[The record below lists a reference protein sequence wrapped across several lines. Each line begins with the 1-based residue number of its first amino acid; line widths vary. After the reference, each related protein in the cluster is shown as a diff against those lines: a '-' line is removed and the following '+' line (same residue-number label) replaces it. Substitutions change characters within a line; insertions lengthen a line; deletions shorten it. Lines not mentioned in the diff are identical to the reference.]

1 MQRYIIRRLGQSVLA
16 MLVISIVIF
25 SLVRV
30 SGNVLDYMLPQEAT
44 QEMYDL
50 VEEAWGLDKH
60 VVVQYYVYM
69 KNLLQ
74 GDLGESGSFRG
85 KTVSEL
91 IVSQFPST
99 LQLSGFAL
107 LISTLMAVPI
117 GVIAAVKKDTPID
130 YVGKII
136 ALVGQ
141 SAPAFAIGLILMWI
155 FAVELG
161 WLEASGKGG
170 IKNMILPGIAL
181 GWFQVAALMR
191 LTRSSMLEVLD
202 SEYVKLARIKGVPEW
217 KVIWKHCFRNALIVP
232 LTYMG
237 LIGAVLITGAVV
249 TETVFAWPG
258 LGLLVIEAIITRD
271 YLLVQGVV
279 LFFTVGF
286 ILINLLVDIVYAY
299 VDPRIRYA

>member
-44 QEMYDL
+44 EEMYAL
-50 VEEAWGLDKH
+50 VEEAWGLDKPVH
-60 VVVQYYVYM
+60 VQYLVYM
-69 KNLLQ
+69 GNLLQ

-91 IVSQFPST
+91 IASRFPST

-117 GVIAAVKKDTPID
+117 GVIAAVKKDTPLD
-130 YVGKII
+130 YIGKIV
-136 ALVGQ
+136 ALIGQ

-161 WLEASGKGG
+161 WLPAFGKGG
-170 IKNMILPGIAL
+170 IKHMILPGIAL

-279 LFFTVGF
+279 LFFTAGF

>member
-44 QEMYDL
+44 QEMYAL
-50 VEEAWGLDKH
+50 VEEAWGLDKPVH
-60 VVVQYYVYM
+60 VQYLVYM
-69 KNLLQ
+69 GNLLQ

-91 IVSQFPST
+91 IASRFPST

-117 GVIAAVKKDTPID
+117 GVIAAVKKDTPLD
-130 YVGKII
+130 YIGKIV

-161 WLEASGKGG
+161 WLPAFGKGG
-170 IKNMILPGIAL
+170 IKHMILPGIAL

-279 LFFTVGF
+279 LFFTAGF

>member
-50 VEEAWGLDKH
+50 VEEAWGLDKPVH
-60 VVVQYYVYM
+60 VQYLVYM
-69 KNLLQ
+69 GNLLQ

-91 IVSQFPST
+91 IASRFPST

-117 GVIAAVKKDTPID
+117 GVIAAVKKDTPLD
-130 YVGKII
+130 YIGKIV
-136 ALVGQ
+136 ALIGQ

-161 WLEASGKGG
+161 WLPAFGKGG
-170 IKNMILPGIAL
+170 IEHMILPGIAL

-279 LFFTVGF
+279 LFFTAGF

>member
-50 VEEAWGLDKH
+50 VEKAWGLDKP
-60 VVVQYYVYM
+60 VYVQYYVYM

-85 KTVSEL
+85 KTVSDL
-91 IVSQFPST
+91 IASRFPST

-117 GVIAAVKKDTPID
+117 GVIAAVKKDTPLD
-130 YVGKII
+130 YIGKII

-155 FAVELG
+155 FAVGLG
-161 WLEASGKGG
+161 WLPASGKGG
-170 IKNMILPGIAL
+170 IKHMILPGIAL

-202 SEYVKLARIKGVPEW
+202 TEYVKLARIKGVPEW

-279 LFFTVGF
+279 LFFTAGF

>member
-25 SLVRV
+25 GLVRV

-50 VEEAWGLDKH
+50 VEEAWGLDKPVH
-60 VVVQYYVYM
+60 IQYLVYM
-69 KNLLQ
+69 GNLLQ

-85 KTVSEL
+85 KAVSEL
-91 IVSQFPST
+91 IANRFPST

-117 GVIAAVKKDTPID
+117 GVIAAVKKDTPLD
-130 YVGKII
+130 YIGKIV

-141 SAPAFAIGLILMWI
+141 SAPAFAIGLILMWV

-161 WLEASGKGG
+161 WLPASGKGG
-170 IKNMILPGIAL
+170 IKHMILPGIAL

-279 LFFTVGF
+279 LFFTAGF

>member
-1 MQRYIIRRLGQSVLA
+1 MQRYIIRRLVQSVLA

-25 SLVRV
+25 GLVRV

-50 VEEAWGLDKH
+50 VERAWGLDKPVH
-60 VVVQYYVYM
+60 VQYYVYM

-91 IVSQFPST
+91 IVSRFPST

-117 GVIAAVKKDTPID
+117 GVIAAVKKDTPLD
-130 YVGKII
+130 YAGKVI

-161 WLEASGKGG
+161 WLPASGKGG

-279 LFFTVGF
+279 LFFTAGF

>member
-1 MQRYIIRRLGQSVLA
+1 MQRYIIRRLVQSVLA

-25 SLVRV
+25 GLVRV

-50 VEEAWGLDKH
+50 VEEAWGLDKPVH
-60 VVVQYYVYM
+60 VQYYVYM
-69 KNLLQ
+69 KKLLQ

-85 KTVSEL
+85 KSVSDL
-91 IVSQFPST
+91 IASRFPST

-117 GVIAAVKKDTPID
+117 GVIAAVKKDTPLD
-130 YVGKII
+130 YAGKVI

-161 WLEASGKGG
+161 WLPASGKGG

-279 LFFTVGF
+279 LFFTAGF

>member
-50 VEEAWGLDKH
+50 VEKAWGLDKPVH
-60 VVVQYYVYM
+60 IQYLVYM
-69 KNLLQ
+69 GNLVQ

-91 IVSQFPST
+91 IASRFPST

-117 GVIAAVKKDTPID
+117 GVIAAVKKDTPLD
-130 YVGKII
+130 YLGKIV
-136 ALVGQ
+136 ALIGQ

-161 WLEASGKGG
+161 WLPASGKGG
-170 IKNMILPGIAL
+170 IKHMILPGIAL

-279 LFFTVGF
+279 LFFTAGF

>member
-50 VEEAWGLDKH
+50 VEKAWGLDKPVH
-60 VVVQYYVYM
+60 IQYLVYM
-69 KNLLQ
+69 GNLFQ

-91 IVSQFPST
+91 IASRFPST

-117 GVIAAVKKDTPID
+117 GVIAAVKKDTPLD
-130 YVGKII
+130 YVGKIV
-136 ALVGQ
+136 ALIGQ

-161 WLEASGKGG
+161 WLPASGKGG
-170 IKNMILPGIAL
+170 IKHMILPGIAL

-279 LFFTVGF
+279 LFFTAGF

>member
-50 VEEAWGLDKH
+50 VEEAWGLDKPVH
-60 VVVQYYVYM
+60 VQYLVYM
-69 KNLLQ
+69 GNLLQ

-91 IVSQFPST
+91 IASRFPST

-117 GVIAAVKKDTPID
+117 GVIAAVKKDTPLD
-130 YVGKII
+130 YIGKIV

-161 WLEASGKGG
+161 WLPAFGKGG
-170 IKNMILPGIAL
+170 IEHMILPGIAL

-279 LFFTVGF
+279 LFFTAGF

>member
-50 VEEAWGLDKH
+50 VEEAWGLDKPVH
-60 VVVQYYVYM
+60 VQYLVYM
-69 KNLLQ
+69 GNLLQ

-85 KTVSEL
+85 KSVAEL
-91 IVSQFPST
+91 IASRFPST

-117 GVIAAVKKDTPID
+117 GVIAAVKKDTPLD
-130 YVGKII
+130 YIGKIV

-161 WLEASGKGG
+161 WLPAFGKGG
-170 IKNMILPGIAL
+170 IEHMILPGIAL

-279 LFFTVGF
+279 LFFTAGF